1 MNISQ
6 LQVDL
11 IMYKY
16 NIEKLVQVALKRKIL
31 NIFQAGA
38 VFLCI

>member
-11 IMYKY
+11 IMY

-38 VFLCI
+38 VFLCR